1 MPANVW
7 WGLPGES
14 ASWGWRTAAALLHQG
29 LAKTKRFRIKVV
41 SVTLGDLPRAT
52 SVSYTRLRI
61 GLSGAL
67 R

>member
-1 MPANVW
+1 MA
-7 WGLPGES
+7 L
-14 ASWGWRTAAALLHQG
+14 RTVAALLHEG

-41 SVTLGDLPRAT
+41 RVTLGDLSRAT

-67 R
+67 H